1 MMGDDGWRKALPSQ
15 GLPSHLRSRIVT
27 TFLVLVLA
35 ACLTVTALLLS
46 RAVEERRS
54 IRDRALSTAV
64 ALSYAFDQEVA
75 AVNYLLKGLSRSPAF
90 QSGDF
95 KGFYD
100 QIKATPIPEGTWLV
114 LQDLVGQVFNTL
126 RPFGDPGLPKHS
138 EAPNSEE
145 LLKRVR
151 ERGWT
156 VSGRLYGLVA
166 QRVVVALS
174 LRIDG
179 ADGDMKHFITTVLSD
194 QRLFRLLD
202 DHRVPDT
209 WMKGIFDRKLEPIVA
224 SLGSTLTDK
233 AGSAGLGAILAKGG
247 PNDTVDG
254 LAEDVDMRGT
264 PVLVAYRHSGTTN
277 WTAVVEVPLAIV
289 NAPINDVMAQIA
301 GAAILLVLAA
311 VLAALLTTRQV
322 EEPIRFLSQSVTVAR
337 REIEDLS
344 AQLLALQE
352 EERQC
357 IARELHD
364 STAQHLVAMSFG
376 LMRIGNDVKGNPTA
390 SKACMEMEVLLDQAL
405 KELRIFTYLLHPPN
419 LATEGLK
426 ATLRDFVDGFS
437 SRTNLNAD
445 VKVPDGIDDL
455 PFELQRS
462 LLRVVQEALANI
474 NRHAH
479 ASSISLT
486 ARLGSR
492 RLSLRIRDDGRGV
505 QNLVSGTRGERQ
517 RMGVGIPGM
526 RARLQQFGG
535 DLKIRSG
542 PDGTTVLAT
551 VPLPDKLRPLS
562 RAGLTRSALSSRF
575 AGLDG

>member
-1 MMGDDGWRKALPSQ
+1 MGDDGSRKALPAQ
-15 GLPSHLRSRIVT
+15 DLTPRLRSRVVT
-27 TFLVLVLA
+27 TFLVLILA
-35 ACLTVTALLLS
+35 ACLTATLLLLS

-75 AVNYLLKGLSRSPAF
+75 AVNYLLKGLSKSPAF

-114 LQDLVGQVFNTL
+114 LQDLGGQVFNTQ

-138 EAPNSEE
+138 ETPNSGD

-166 QRVVVALS
+166 RRVVVALS
-174 LRIDG
+174 LRLDG

-194 QRLFRLLD
+194 QRLFRILD

-224 SLGSTLTDK
+224 SLGSAPTDE
-233 AGSAGLGAILAKGG
+233 AGPAGLGAILARAG

-254 LAEDVDMRGT
+254 LAEDVDTRGT

-289 NAPINDVMAQIA
+289 NAPINNVMAQIA

-311 VLAALLTTRQV
+311 VLAALFTTRQV
-322 EEPIRFLSQSVTVAR
+322 EEPIRFLSRSVTVAR

-352 EERQC
+352 EERRR

-364 STAQHLVAMSFG
+364 STAQHLVAISFG

-390 SKACMEMEVLLDQAL
+390 SKTCEEMEASLDQAL

-437 SRTNLNAD
+437 SRTNLIAD

-479 ASSISLT
+479 ASSVCLT

-492 RLSLRIRDDGRGV
+492 SLFLRIRDDGRGV
-505 QNLVSGTRGERQ
+505 QNPVSGPRGER
-517 RMGVGIPGM
+517 RGMGVGIPGM

-535 DLKIRSG
+535 DLRVRSG
-542 PDGTTVLAT
+542 PDGTTVLAA
-551 VPLPDKLRPLS
+551 VPLPDKLRPLL
-562 RAGLTRSALSSRF
+562 RTAMT
-575 AGLDG
+575 